1 MNTNSFFSKIE
12 EYAFNE
18 NVPIL
23 RKEGVEYLLNFIEEK
38 NIETAL
44 EIGTAIGYSALK
56 MSSKGVRVTTIER
69 DADRYKIAK
78 ENIESSIFKDKITL
92 VFGDALE
99 TQIDGKY
106 DLIFIDAAKG
116 KNKEFLN
123 IYKNNLNNNGYI
135 LIDNMDFHGL
145 VGKSKEIKKRRVRS
159 LVRKIEDFISYMDN
173 QTEFKV
179 TKINVGDG
187 LYLLERINNE

>member
-1 MNTNSFFSKIE
+1 MNTDSFFSKIE
-12 EYAFNE
+12 EYALKE

-23 RKEGVEYLLNFIEEK
+23 RKEGVEFLLNFIEEK
-38 NIETAL
+38 HIKTAL

-56 MSSKGVRVTTIER
+56 MSSKKVNVTSIER
-69 DADRYKIAK
+69 DINRYTTAK
-78 ENIESSIFKDKITL
+78 ENINSSIYKDRITL
-92 VFGDALE
+92 VLGDALE
-99 TQIDGKY
+99 VKIEGKF

-123 IYKNNLNNNGYI
+123 TYKNNLNTNGYI
-135 LIDNMDFHGL
+135 LIDNMLFHGL
-145 VGKSKEIKKRRVRS
+145 VGKSNEIKKRRIRS

-173 QTEFKV
+173 QNEFKV

>member
-23 RKEGVEYLLNFIEEK
+23 RKEGVEFLLNFIEEK
-38 NIETAL
+38 NIKTAL

-56 MSSKGVRVTTIER
+56 MSTMGVNVTTIER

-99 TQIDGKY
+99 TKIDGKY

-145 VGKSKEIKKRRVRS
+145 VGKSEEIKKRRVRS

>member
-23 RKEGVEYLLNFIEEK
+23 RKEGVEFLLNFIEEK
-38 NIETAL
+38 NIKTAL

-56 MSSKGVRVTTIER
+56 MSTMGVNVTTIER

-99 TQIDGKY
+99 TKIDGKY

-123 IYKNNLNNNGYI
+123 IYKNNLNCNGYI

-145 VGKSKEIKKRRVRS
+145 VGKSEEIKKRRVRS
-159 LVRKIEDFISYMDN
+159 LVRKIENFISYMDN

>member
-56 MSSKGVRVTTIER
+56 MSTMGVNVTTIER

-78 ENIESSIFKDKITL
+78 ENIESSIYKDKITL

-99 TQIDGKY
+99 TKIDGKY

-187 LYLLERINNE
+187 LYLLERTNNE

>member
-12 EYAFNE
+12 EYALLE

-23 RKEGVEYLLNFIEEK
+23 RKEGVEFLLNFIEEK
-38 NIETAL
+38 HIETAL

-56 MSSKGVRVTTIER
+56 MSTMGVNVTTIER

-78 ENIESSIFKDKITL
+78 ENIESSIYKDKITL

-99 TQIDGKY
+99 TKIDGKY

-145 VGKSKEIKKRRVRS
+145 VGKSKEIKKRRIRS

>member
-38 NIETAL
+38 HIEIAL

-56 MSSKGVRVTTIER
+56 MSSKGVRVITIER

-99 TQIDGKY
+99 TKIDGKY

-123 IYKNNLNNNGYI
+123 IYKNNLNSNGYV

-173 QTEFKV
+173 QTEFNV

>member
-23 RKEGVEYLLNFIEEK
+23 RKEGVEFLLNFIEEK
-38 NIETAL
+38 HIKTAL

-56 MSSKGVRVTTIER
+56 MSTMGVNVTTIER

-78 ENIESSIFKDKITL
+78 ENIESSIYKDKITL

-99 TQIDGKY
+99 TKIDGKY
-106 DLIFIDAAKG
+106 DLILIDAAKG

>member
-12 EYAFNE
+12 EYALLE

-23 RKEGVEYLLNFIEEK
+23 RKEGVEFLLNFIEEK

-56 MSSKGVRVTTIER
+56 MSTMGVNVTTIER
-69 DADRYKIAK
+69 DIDRYKIAK

-99 TQIDGKY
+99 TKIDGKY

-145 VGKSKEIKKRRVRS
+145 VGKSNEIKKRRIRS

-187 LYLLERINNE
+187 LYLLERTNNE

>member
-1 MNTNSFFSKIE
+1 MNTDSFFSKIE
-12 EYAFNE
+12 EYALLE

-23 RKEGVEYLLNFIEEK
+23 RKEGVKFLLDFIEEK
-38 NIETAL
+38 NIKTAL

-56 MSSKGVRVTTIER
+56 MSSKGVNVTTIER
-69 DADRYKIAK
+69 DENRYKIAK
-78 ENIESSIFKDKITL
+78 ENIENSIYKDKITL

-99 TQIDGKY
+99 TKIDGKY

-116 KNKEFLN
+116 KNKEFLD

-145 VGKSKEIKKRRVRS
+145 VGKSNEIKKRRIRS

>member
-12 EYAFNE
+12 EYALLE

-23 RKEGVEYLLNFIEEK
+23 RKEGVEFLLNFIEEK
-38 NIETAL
+38 HIETAL

-56 MSSKGVRVTTIER
+56 MSTMGVNVTTIER

-78 ENIESSIFKDKITL
+78 ENIESSIYKDKITL

-99 TQIDGKY
+99 TKIDGKY

-145 VGKSKEIKKRRVRS
+145 VGKSNEIKKRRIRS

>member
-12 EYAFNE
+12 EYALLE

-23 RKEGVEYLLNFIEEK
+23 RKEGVEFLLNFIEEK
-38 NIETAL
+38 NIKTAL

-56 MSSKGVRVTTIER
+56 MSTMGVNVTTIER

-99 TQIDGKY
+99 TKIDGKY

-123 IYKNNLNNNGYI
+123 IYKNNLNCNGYI

-145 VGKSKEIKKRRVRS
+145 VGKSEEIKKRRVRS
-159 LVRKIEDFISYMDN
+159 LVRKIENFISYMDN

>member
-12 EYAFNE
+12 EYALLE

-23 RKEGVEYLLNFIEEK
+23 RKEGVEFLLNFIEEK
-38 NIETAL
+38 HIKTAL

-56 MSSKGVRVTTIER
+56 MSTMGVNVTTIER

-99 TQIDGKY
+99 TKIDGKY

-187 LYLLERINNE
+187 LYLLERTNNE

>member
-12 EYAFNE
+12 EYALLE

-23 RKEGVEYLLNFIEEK
+23 RKEGVEFLLNFIEEK
-38 NIETAL
+38 HIETAL
-44 EIGTAIGYSALK
+44 EIGTAIGYSTLK

-99 TQIDGKY
+99 TKIDGKY

>member
-1 MNTNSFFSKIE
+1 MNTDSFFSKIE
-12 EYAFNE
+12 EYALKE

-23 RKEGVEYLLNFIEEK
+23 RKEGVEFLLNFIEEK
-38 NIETAL
+38 HIKTAL
-44 EIGTAIGYSALK
+44 EIGTAVGYSALK
-56 MSSKGVRVTTIER
+56 MSSKGVSVTSIER
-69 DADRYKIAK
+69 DINRYNTAK
-78 ENIESSIFKDKITL
+78 ENVSISPYKDKITL
-92 VFGDALE
+92 VLGDALE
-99 TQIDGKY
+99 VKIEGKF

-123 IYKNNLNNNGYI
+123 TYKNNLNNNGYI
-135 LIDNMDFHGL
+135 LIDNMLFHGL
-145 VGKSKEIKKRRVRS
+145 VGKSNEIKKRRIRS